1 MSIKIAINGFGRIGR
16 SAFKSAI
23 NRDLVDVVAI
33 NDLVDT
39 KTLSHLLKYDSV
51 FGKQNAN
58 ISYDSE
64 SICYNDKKV
73 QIFSERDPSNLPW
86 NELGI
91 DVVIES
97 TGFFTKRDQ
106 AASHL
111 KAGAKKVLISAPSS
125 DADITLVLGVNINE
139 YDSESH
145 HVLSMGS
152 CTTNAAVPVIKTL
165 HDTYGVEKG
174 MMTTTHSYTS
184 DQKLID
190 APHKDP
196 RRSRAASLNIIPTST
211 GAAKAVVQVL
221 PELKGKFDALALRVP
236 VPNVSVIDFTV
247 TLKQNVNVEHV
258 NQTLKNASQIKYKG
272 LMEYIEEPLVSQD
285 FLGNT
290 SVSIID
296 GLLTTVT
303 DQNLVKII
311 SWYDN
316 ESGYST
322 KLIDLIETII
332 ER

>member
-1 MSIKIAINGFGRIGR
+1 MA
-16 SAFKSAI
+16 
-23 NRDLVDVVAI
+23 L
-33 NDLVDT
+33 
-39 KTLSHLLKYDSV
+39 
-51 FGKQNAN
+51 
-58 ISYDSE
+58 
-64 SICYNDKKV
+64 
-73 QIFSERDPSNLPW
+73 
-86 NELGI
+86 
-91 DVVIES
+91 
-97 TGFFTKRDQ
+97 
-106 AASHL
+106 
-111 KAGAKKVLISAPSS
+111 
-125 DADITLVLGVNINE
+125 NINE
-139 YDSESH
+139 YNSESH